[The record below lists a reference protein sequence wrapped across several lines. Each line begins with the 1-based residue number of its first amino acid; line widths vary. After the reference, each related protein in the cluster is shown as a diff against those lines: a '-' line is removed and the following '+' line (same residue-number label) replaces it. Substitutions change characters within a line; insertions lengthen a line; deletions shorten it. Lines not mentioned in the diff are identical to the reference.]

1 MMRYDNNYK
10 GERTMRK
17 IKVAVVLLT
26 GLLSAACL
34 TGCKEKLV
42 DVELFVEE
50 NYELYGSPEFSSY
63 KDFELA
69 NSFTGKSEAAAKAKW
84 EKAVRR
90 EKKLI
95 ELKKD
100 AVAKVCRAAD
110 EQADKIE
117 NVEEMMKPAQAYLKL
132 MGWNDFSYECRNP
145 IAGHWVEEIANHL
158 LEGGFREAAEDALE
172 GNKRGLEE
180 ATEIA
185 KEYIKYML
193 SALDAAAG
201 AAESGGDL
209 SGLGESLEEGF
220 KEMIESWNDK
230 YKAGMVYMRPLLE
243 EIHGEAYSF

>member
-1 MMRYDNNYK
+1 MMRYDINHR
-10 GERTMRK
+10 GEKTMRK

-26 GLLSAACL
+26 GLLAAAFL

-90 EKKLI
+90 EKKLM
-95 ELKKD
+95 ELKQD

-110 EQADKIE
+110 EQADKIKNDE
-117 NVEEMMKPAQAYLKL
+117 KMMKTAQDALKL
-132 MGWNDFSYECRNP
+132 MGQDFPFKCNNP
-145 IAGHWVEEIANHL
+145 IAGYWMMGMGQGL
-158 LEGGFREAAEDALE
+158 LEDVFHAAAEDALD
-172 GNKRGLEE
+172 GNKKGLEE

-185 KEYIKYML
+185 KELIKYL
-193 SALDAAAG
+193 FSVFDVAY
-201 AAESGGDL
+201 AENGDL
-209 SGLGESLEEGF
+209 SVFTEEYSYD
-220 KEMIESWNDK
+220 KIKSWLDK
-230 YKAGMVYMRPLLE
+230 YKAGAVYMRPFLE
-243 EIHGEAYSF
+243 KVTGTARPF